1 MIDLSRPVIAD
12 EQMDAA
18 DLPAETYAAVL
29 ADLARVNRVTMAA
42 RPTLAFLDRA
52 ARGGR
57 LRLLDVGFGA
67 GDMLRRIARW
77 GAARGLAMELVGVD
91 LNPRSAPMA
100 QAATPADLP
109 IRYITG
115 DYRGLTEQGW
125 DIVISSLVAHHMT
138 RDQLIDFLRFMD
150 RHARMGWLVNDLL
163 RHRLAYVGYP
173 LLARAMGW
181 HPIVRQD
188 GQLSIARSFRPA
200 EWAPLLADAGVI
212 GARVHRAF
220 PFRLCVERVR

>member
-67 GDMLRRIARW
+67 GDLLRRIARW